1 MGFIN
6 NDGSFYVILSY
17 FGLCIF
23 VSIVLCILMKFL
35 YPLFCINSR
44 RIHNNINEHITN
56 TSTSNVINNNIIIDT
71 DAMIIANEIIEVTN
85 IVPSI
90 VYKNIEPE
98 SIPIADQV

>member
-6 NDGSFYVILSY
+6 NDGSFSVMLSY

-23 VSIVLCILMKFL
+23 VSIVLCILIKFI

-44 RIHNNINEHITN
+44 RIHNNINEHMTN
-56 TSTSNVINNNIIIDT
+56 TSTSNVINNNIINT
-71 DAMIIANEIIEVTN
+71 DATIIANEIIEVTN
-85 IVPSI
+85 IVPNI

-98 SIPIADQV
+98 TIPIADEV